1 MFRANWRYDM
11 TIIGGILFLG
21 IFVWMG
27 SRNPDESGPLSI
39 KGYGGELSHN
49 VVKILERMNEDLKTS
64 KGIISAKP
72 NRIVIIDGNNDVK
85 EYSFAYE
92 TLWCNNSPVVSSVRA
107 FHFEYRDG
115 SGNLLNRT
123 EKYLSVVET
132 VGYTIRIWLDD
143 KDVLTS
149 SKVRIPA
156 FGRDDN
162 VENPDPVEW
171 ETALNY

>member
-1 MFRANWRYDM
+1 MFRAKWRYDM
-11 TIIGGILFLG
+11 TIIGGILLLG
-21 IFVWMG
+21 VFVWMG
-27 SRNPDESGPLSI
+27 SRNPDESGSSSM
-39 KGYGGELSHN
+39 KGYGGELSHD
-49 VVKILERMNEDLKTS
+49 VVRILQEMNEDLKNS
-64 KGIISAKP
+64 KGIISARP
-72 NRIVIIDGNNDVK
+72 NRIVFIDGNDGLK

-92 TLWCNNSPVVSSVRA
+92 TLWCNNSPAVSSVRA

-132 VGYTIRIWLDD
+132 VGYTIRIRLDD

-149 SKVRIPA
+149 SKVRIPC
-156 FGRDDN
+156 FRQEDN
-162 VENPDPVEW
+162 VENPHPIEW